1 MTAATLPS
9 VDTMGD
15 DLCPPR
21 RRSLSVR
28 RILLA
33 SIAASLVLAGCGG
46 SDDGDGK
53 GGTGLSAIKVS
64 NGKTPK
70 VTFDKGFKVS
80 KTESKVLKEGGGEE
94 IGEGDSVKLDYV
106 GVNGT
111 TAKLFDS
118 TYAASPQT
126 IALAKNTILAGFLKG
141 LEGRKVGS
149 RVLVAIPPTDGFG
162 DKGQPSFAI
171 KKADTMVLVFDIRS
185 KVPTEVTGDAKPL
198 PSDLPRL
205 KLDGDKHP
213 SGFTATG
220 KTKKKQTKASSHTV
234 IQGDGAKVTAEQTV
248 TVQYVGQVY
257 PDGKVFDSSWTN
269 GAPFT
274 QSLSG
279 LIKCW
284 QTELVGK
291 EVGSRVVA
299 VCPPDTAYAGT
310 ESELKNDTLIFA
322 IDLLDAS

>member
-1 MTAATLPS
+1 M
-9 VDTMGD
+9 
-15 DLCPPR
+15 
-21 RRSLSVR
+21 R

-33 SIAASLVLAGCGG
+33 SIAATLVLAGCGG
-46 SDDGDGK
+46 SDGKDGA
-53 GGTGLSAIKVS
+53 GLSAIKVTG
-64 NGKTPK
+64 GKTPK
-70 VTFDKGFKVS
+70 VTFDKGFEVS
-80 KTESKVLKEGGGEE
+80 KTESKVLKEGGGDEVK
-94 IGEGDSVKLDYV
+94 EGDSIKLDYV

-126 IALAKNTILAGFLKG
+126 VALSNDTILAGFVKG

-162 DKGQPSFAI
+162 DNGQPSFEI
-171 KKADTMVLVFDIRS
+171 DKADTMVLVFDIRS
-185 KVPTEVTGDAKPL
+185 KVPTEVTGDAKAL
-198 PSDLPRL
+198 PSSLPKL

-213 SGFTATG
+213 SGFTSTG
-220 KTKKKQTKASSHTV
+220 KTEKKQAKASAHTV
-234 IQGDGAKVTAEQTV
+234 ITGEGPKVKADQTV

-257 PDGKVFDSSWTN
+257 PDGKVFDTSWTK
-269 GAPFT
+269 GVPFT

-284 QTELVGK
+284 QTELTGQT
-291 EVGSRVVA
+291 VGSRVVL

-310 ESELKNDTLIFA
+310 ESELKDDTLIFA